1 MIYRKGVFMNTKI
14 KKVLKNISYSFIAN
28 IISMIISVISVTFL
42 PRIMSVEDYG
52 AWQLYLFYMSYI
64 GFFHFGWLDGICLR
78 YGGCYFEKLDK
89 IKFTSQFIL
98 LFIIEFIISI
108 IALIVIN
115 LFIENYL
122 LKEILTF
129 VSYILIPIIL
139 FTFST
144 FILQITN
151 KIKEYVYLTL
161 LGRILFFI
169 SLMIYFNLD
178 NRSYVELIYFDIIS
192 RILSLFYGIYLI
204 KGILVFKLDRINNVV
219 KEMWEN
225 ISVGS
230 KLLFANIAGML
241 ILGIIRFGISQQWDV
256 SIFGKISLTLNCSN
270 FLMVFINAIS
280 IVFFPILKRIDES
293 KIRDLYIKIRIGLTS
308 ILLGGLLVYY
318 PLNSILSWWLPKYQD
333 SLIYMAVLLPIC
345 LFESKVSLLTNTY
358 LKALRKEKIMMKINL
373 GVVIISFILTYIS
386 TVLLHDLN
394 IAVISILLLFAI
406 KSICSEIVLE
416 KILEIQI
423 KKDILQ
429 ETILVILFVSINF
442 CSFHVL
448 VKFVIYMTFFI
459 LYLYIN
465 RKVIINSFKALR

>member
-1 MIYRKGVFMNTKI
+1 MNIKI
-14 KKVLKNISYSFIAN
+14 KKVLKNVSYSFIAN
-28 IISMIISVISVTFL
+28 IVSMIISVISVTFL
-42 PRIMSVEDYG
+42 PRVMSIEDYG
-52 AWQLYLFYMSYI
+52 IWQLYLFYMSYL

-98 LFIIEFIISI
+98 LFIFEFIISI
-108 IALIVIN
+108 LALILIN
-115 LFIENYL
+115 LFINNYFI
-122 LKEILTF
+122 KEVLIF
-129 VSYILIPIIL
+129 VSYILVPIIL
-139 FTFST
+139 FTFTT

-204 KGILVFKLDRINNVV
+204 KGILVFKLDTISDIF

-256 SIFGKISLTLNCSN
+256 ATFGKVSLTLNCSN
-270 FLMVFINAIS
+270 FLMVFINALS
-280 IVFFPILKRIDES
+280 IVFFPILKRIDDS
-293 KIRDLYIKIRIGLTS
+293 KIKDLYIKIRNGLTS
-308 ILLGGLLVYY
+308 ILLGCLLIYY
-318 PLNSILSWWLPKYQD
+318 PLNSILSWWIPKYQD
-333 SLIYMAVLLPIC
+333 SLIYMAILLPIC

-373 GVVIISFILTYIS
+373 GVVIVSLVLTYIS

-416 KILEIQI
+416 KVLEIQI

-429 ETILVILFVSINF
+429 EIILVVLFVSINF
-442 CSFHVL
+442 SNVNVL
-448 VKFVIYMTFFI
+448 VKFIIYTTSFI

-465 RKVIINSFKALR
+465 RKVVRNSFKALK

>member
-1 MIYRKGVFMNTKI
+1 MNIKI
-14 KKVLKNISYSFIAN
+14 KKVLKNVSYSFTAN

-42 PRIMSVEDYG
+42 PKVMSIEDYG
-52 AWQLYLFYMSYI
+52 VWQLYLFYMSYL

-78 YGGCYFEKLDK
+78 YGGCYFENLDK

-108 IALIVIN
+108 LALILIN
-115 LFIENYL
+115 LFINNYFI
-122 LKEILTF
+122 KEVLIF
-129 VSYILIPIIL
+129 VSYILVPIIL
-139 FTFST
+139 FTFTT

-161 LGRILFFI
+161 FGRILFFI
-169 SLMIYFNLD
+169 SLIIYFNLD
-178 NRSYVELIYFDIIS
+178 NRGYVELIYFDIIT

-204 KGILVFKLDRINNVV
+204 KDILVFKLDTISNIF
-219 KEMWEN
+219 KEMWGN

-256 SIFGKISLTLNCSN
+256 ATFGKVSLTLNCSN
-270 FLMVFINAIS
+270 FLMVFINALS
-280 IVFFPILKRIDES
+280 IIFFPILKRIDNS
-293 KIRDLYIKIRIGLTS
+293 KIKDLYIKIRSGLTS
-308 ILLGGLLVYY
+308 ILLGCLLLYY

-333 SLIYMAVLLPIC
+333 SLIYMAILLPIC

-358 LKALRKEKIMMKINL
+358 LKALRKEKAMMKINL
-373 GVVIISFILTYIS
+373 GVVVISFILTYIS
-386 TVLLHDLN
+386 TILLHDLN
-394 IAVISILLLFAI
+394 IAVISILILFAI
-406 KSICSEIVLE
+406 KSICSEIVVERVL
-416 KILEIQI
+416 KIQI

-429 ETILVILFVSINF
+429 EFILVILFVSINF
-442 CSFHVL
+442 STFNVL
-448 VKFVIYMTFFI
+448 VKFIIYTTSFI

-465 RKVIINSFKALR
+465 KKIIINSFKALK

>member
-1 MIYRKGVFMNTKI
+1 MNIKI
-14 KKVLKNISYSFIAN
+14 KKVLKNVSYSFTAN

-42 PRIMSVEDYG
+42 PRVMSIEDYG
-52 AWQLYLFYMSYI
+52 VWQLYLFYMSYL

-78 YGGCYFEKLDK
+78 YGGCYFENLDK

-108 IALIVIN
+108 LALMLIN
-115 LFIENYL
+115 LFINNYFI
-122 LKEILTF
+122 KEVLIF
-129 VSYILIPIIL
+129 VSYILVPIIL
-139 FTFST
+139 FTFTT

-161 LGRILFFI
+161 FGRILFFI
-169 SLMIYFNLD
+169 SLIIYFNLD
-178 NRSYVELIYFDIIS
+178 NRGYVELIYFDIIS

-204 KGILVFKLDRINNVV
+204 KDILVFKLDTISNIF
-219 KEMWEN
+219 KEMWGN

-256 SIFGKISLTLNCSN
+256 ATFGKVSLTLNCSN
-270 FLMVFINAIS
+270 FLMVFINALS
-280 IVFFPILKRIDES
+280 IIFFPILKRIDNS
-293 KIRDLYIKIRIGLTS
+293 KIKDLYIKIRSGLTS
-308 ILLGGLLVYY
+308 ILLGCLLLYY

-333 SLIYMAVLLPIC
+333 SLIYMAILLPIC

-358 LKALRKEKIMMKINL
+358 LKALRKEKAMMKINL
-373 GVVIISFILTYIS
+373 GVVVISFILTYIS
-386 TVLLHDLN
+386 TILLHDLN
-394 IAVISILLLFAI
+394 IAVISILILFAI
-406 KSICSEIVLE
+406 KSICSEIVVERVL
-416 KILEIQI
+416 KIQI

-429 ETILVILFVSINF
+429 EIILVILFVSINF
-442 CSFHVL
+442 STFNVL
-448 VKFVIYMTFFI
+448 VKFIIYTTSFI

-465 RKVIINSFKALR
+465 KKIIINSFKALK

>member
-1 MIYRKGVFMNTKI
+1 MNI
-14 KKVLKNISYSFIAN
+14 NVKKFLKNVSYSFIAN

-42 PRIMSVEDYG
+42 PRVMSIEDYG
-52 AWQLYLFYMSYI
+52 VWQLYLFYISYL

-108 IALIVIN
+108 LALILIN
-115 LFIENYL
+115 LFINNYFI
-122 LKEILTF
+122 KEVLIF
-129 VSYILIPIIL
+129 VSSILVPIIL
-139 FTFST
+139 FTFT
-144 FILQITN
+144 IFILQITN

-169 SLMIYFNLD
+169 SLIIYFNLD
-178 NRSYVELIYFDIIS
+178 NRGYVELIYFDIIS

-204 KGILVFKLDRINNVV
+204 KNILVFKLDTISDIF

-256 SIFGKISLTLNCSN
+256 ATFGKVSLTLNCSN
-270 FLMVFINAIS
+270 FLMVFINALS
-280 IVFFPILKRIDES
+280 IVFFPILKRIDDS
-293 KIRDLYIKIRIGLTS
+293 KIKDLYIKIRNGLAS
-308 ILLGGLLVYY
+308 ILLGCLLIYY

-333 SLIYMAVLLPIC
+333 SLIYMAILLPIC

-358 LKALRKEKIMMKINL
+358 LKALRKEKAMMKINL
-373 GVVIISFILTYIS
+373 GVVVISLILTYIS
-386 TVLLHDLN
+386 TILLHDLN
-394 IAVISILLLFAI
+394 IAVISILVLFAI

-416 KILEIQI
+416 KVLEIQI

-429 ETILVILFVSINF
+429 EIILVVLFVSINF
-442 CSFHVL
+442 SSVNVL
-448 VKFVIYMTFFI
+448 VKFIIYTTSFI

-465 RKVIINSFKALR
+465 RKVVRNSFKALK

>member
-1 MIYRKGVFMNTKI
+1 MNIKI
-14 KKVLKNISYSFIAN
+14 KKVLKNVSYSFTAN

-42 PRIMSVEDYG
+42 PRVMSIEDYG
-52 AWQLYLFYMSYI
+52 LWQLYLFYMSYL

-108 IALIVIN
+108 LALILIN
-115 LFIENYL
+115 LFINNYFI
-122 LKEILTF
+122 KEVLIF
-129 VSYILIPIIL
+129 VSYILVPIIL
-139 FTFST
+139 FTFTT
-144 FILQITN
+144 FILQMTN

-178 NRSYVELIYFDIIS
+178 NRGYVELIYFDIIS

-204 KGILVFKLDRINNVV
+204 KDILVFKLDTISNIF
-219 KEMWEN
+219 KEMWGN

-256 SIFGKISLTLNCSN
+256 ATFGKVSLTLNCSN
-270 FLMVFINAIS
+270 FLMVFINALS
-280 IVFFPILKRIDES
+280 IIFFPILKRIDNS
-293 KIRDLYIKIRIGLTS
+293 KIKDLYIKIRSGLTS
-308 ILLGGLLVYY
+308 ILLGCLLLYY

-333 SLIYMAVLLPIC
+333 SLIYMAILLPIC

-358 LKALRKEKIMMKINL
+358 LKALRKEKAMMKINL
-373 GVVIISFILTYIS
+373 GVVVISLILTYIS
-386 TVLLHDLN
+386 TILLHDLN
-394 IAVISILLLFAI
+394 IAVISILVLFAI

-416 KILEIQI
+416 KVLEIQI

-429 ETILVILFVSINF
+429 EIILVVLFVSINF
-442 CSFHVL
+442 SSVNVL
-448 VKFVIYMTFFI
+448 VKFIIYTTSFI

-465 RKVIINSFKALR
+465 RKVVRNSFKALK